1 MITGQWR
8 HELGIQG
15 QGSFGEDR
23 VVGRVGAMPLA
34 PYWEVVGGD
43 GASIP
48 SIEQYLE
55 DCWAR
60 GMSSS
65 SVESYARDLLRWFR
79 FLWSSG
85 RDWDR
90 ATRDDVR
97 DFVLSLRE
105 APKRPS
111 GIRRQAGSAVNEVS
125 GKPYLSNTY
134 APRTINHNLS
144 VISAFYDYHL
154 RALTGPLRNPVP
166 ERLTGGRHFAAH
178 HNPEDEFRHGRRAD
192 YRQKVPVQAA
202 RSIPDRAFEE
212 LFTALGTD
220 RDRALVAFYVSSAA
234 RPSELVG
241 LRNEMVDVGQQCI
254 SVTRK
259 GSGAVQRI
267 PASSE
272 AFSWFRLYQE
282 ALPEELTR
290 SGVSAWWTLRRP
302 YRPLNYEAARA
313 VIRRVNVVLG
323 ANWTLH
329 DFRHTAAM
337 RMARDPQVSIT
348 DIQAV
353 LGHVHLSTTEA
364 YLQPRNDEVIERV
377 NQHLSRAADIRATDV
392 APALPSRYSAEDMTD
407 LFGGTRW

>member
-1 MITGQWR
+1 M
-8 HELGIQG
+8 
-15 QGSFGEDR
+15 GSQNHGNFDR
-23 VVGRVGAMPLA
+23 VRAVGRVRSIPVA
-34 PYWEVVGGD
+34 PYWEVLGCEGVPV
-43 GASIP
+43 P
-48 SIEQYLE
+48 SVESYLR
-55 DCWAR
+55 DFWAR

-79 FLWSSG
+79 FLWRSE

-90 ATRDDVR
+90 VTRDDVR
-97 DFVLSLRE
+97 DFVMSLRE
-105 APKRPS
+105 VFKHPAE
-111 GIRRQAGSAVNEVS
+111 IRRQASAVNEVS
-125 GKPYLSNTY
+125 GKPYLSDVY

-166 ERLTGGRHFAAH
+166 ERLAQGGRFGAH
-178 HNPEDEFRHGRRAD
+178 HNPEDEYRHGRRAD
-192 YRQKVPVQAA
+192 YRQKVPIQAA
-202 RSIPDRAFEE
+202 RSIPDKAFGD

-241 LRNEMVDVGQQCI
+241 LTNGRVDAGQQCI

-267 PASSE
+267 PASPE
-272 AFSWFRLYQE
+272 AFSWFRLYQQ

-290 SGVSAWWTLRRP
+290 SGLSAWWTLRRP

-337 RMARDPQVSIT
+337 RMAQDPKLSIT

-364 YLQPRNDEVIERV
+364 YLKPRNDEVIERV
-377 NQHLSRAADIRATDV
+377 NRHLSSRASDILAAGG
-392 APALPSRYSAEDMTD
+392 APASPSRYSAEDMND
-407 LFGGTRW
+407 LFGGTRWQ

>member
-1 MITGQWR
+1 
-8 HELGIQG
+8 
-15 QGSFGEDR
+15 
-23 VVGRVGAMPLA
+23 
-34 PYWEVVGGD
+34 
-43 GASIP
+43 
-48 SIEQYLE
+48 
-55 DCWAR
+55 
-60 GMSSS
+60 MSSS

-79 FLWSSG
+79 FLWRSE

-90 ATRDDVR
+90 VTRDDVR
-97 DFVLSLRE
+97 DFVMSLRE
-105 APKRPS
+105 VFKHPAE
-111 GIRRQAGSAVNEVS
+111 IRRQASAVNEVS
-125 GKPYLSNTY
+125 GKPYLSDVY

-166 ERLTGGRHFAAH
+166 ERLAQGGRFGAH
-178 HNPEDEFRHGRRAD
+178 HNPEDEYRHGRRAD
-192 YRQKVPVQAA
+192 YRQKVPIQAA
-202 RSIPDRAFEE
+202 RSIPDKAFGD

-241 LRNEMVDVGQQCI
+241 LTNGRVDAGQQCI

-267 PASSE
+267 PASPE
-272 AFSWFRLYQE
+272 AFSWFRLYQQ

-290 SGVSAWWTLRRP
+290 SGLSAWWTLRRP

-337 RMARDPQVSIT
+337 RMAQDPKVSIT

-364 YLQPRNDEVIERV
+364 YLKPRNDEVIERV
-377 NQHLSRAADIRATDV
+377 NRHLSSRASDILAAGGV
-392 APALPSRYSAEDMTD
+392 PASPSRYSAEDMND
-407 LFGGTRW
+407 LFGGTRWQ